1 MAETLDDRIE
11 ETQKIAVDI
20 SLKTFEDAIALA
32 ERQSAVFN
40 LLPISAAVVAFAQG
54 KAFLKIGLIL
64 MFKSMISN
72 RQAVTACID
81 EVQAMVA
88 HTLTEVHK
96 DYLTRDEKEA
106 HDA

>member
-40 LLPISAAVVAFAQG
+40 LLPINNAVVAFAQG

-64 MFKSMISN
+64 MFKSMVSN
-72 RQAVTACID
+72 HQAITACTD
-81 EVQAMVA
+81 EVQAMMA
-88 HTLTEVHK
+88 HTLTQVHEE
-96 DYLTRDEKEA
+96 YLACDEKEA